1 MEYYIYLLQIFGGGN
16 PKIHEVIKAYGNARN
31 AYEHISGGDLSRIPS
46 NRHENVRRA
55 SLERSNVIADYC
67 LKNNIGII
75 TLENT
80 DYPEELKNIYNPP
93 VLLFA
98 SGDTDCLKERLAV
111 SVVGPRNPSANA
123 IRLAE
128 NICYNLARCDIVLV
142 SGFAL
147 GIDRI
152 AHNNSIRHKKPTV
165 AVLACG
171 ITVDYPKNS
180 FGLREEITG
189 NGGLVI
195 SELLPDTPCN
205 PDYFRFRNR
214 IISGLSKG
222 TVVVGGYNGSGSLIT
237 ANHAFEQDREVFFTI
252 PEDTLDNINSRII
265 RFLRDGAHPVY
276 DFYDIIN
283 EFYPTY
289 RDRIDDTYLDKEQL
303 TSFVIHENTEK
314 PSPVDMSKTV
324 EKSGKSTGNK
334 SLPKAKEPLPKAK
347 ASDAPRFKIT
357 SITDNEKEIDYFKVT
372 PESVLKKRKR
382 AAKSAPQSKTVTE
395 NKTMITA
402 SVAETVQESD
412 RAEMKVTEKSQKQNV
427 QTDEISAPATKV
439 AEILGVIA
447 KSDGVTLDTL
457 LSVCDISFGE
467 LSEILADLEIS
478 GTVSCGAG
486 GIYRAEKAK

>member
-55 SLERSNVIADYC
+55 SLERSKVITDYC
-67 LKNNIGII
+67 AENNISII
-75 TLENT
+75 TLDNA

-98 SGDTDCLKERLAV
+98 SGDTGCLKDRLAV
-111 SVVGPRNPSANA
+111 SVVGPRNPSAGA

-147 GIDRI
+147 GVDRI

-180 FGLREEITG
+180 FGLREEITD

-252 PEDTLDNINSRII
+252 PEDTLDNNNSKII

-276 DFYDIIN
+276 DFYDVIN

-289 RDRIDDTYLDKEQL
+289 RNRIDDTYLDKEQL
-303 TSFVIHENTEK
+303 TSFVIHEDTEK
-314 PSPVDMSKTV
+314 PSPADMPETV
-324 EKSGKSTGNK
+324 EKSEKATDNK
-334 SLPKAKEPLPKAK
+334 SLSKAKEPLPKAK
-347 ASDAPRFKIT
+347 ASEAPRFKIT
-357 SITDNEKEIDYFKVT
+357 SITDKEKEIDYFKVT

-382 AAKSAPQSKTVTE
+382 ATKPALQGKTVTE
-395 NKTMITA
+395 NKNIKTG
-402 SVAETVQESD
+402 SVSEPVQEPN
-412 RAEMKVTEKSQKQNV
+412 RAEMKAAEISQEQNV
-427 QTDEISAPATKV
+427 QINEVSDMTPKA
-439 AEILGVIA
+439 AEILGMIA

-457 LSVCDISFGE
+457 LSACDISFGE
-467 LSEILADLEIS
+467 LSEILADLEIG